1 MEKKCGQKALD
12 AARCQTG
19 GMPLKFYED
28 YSIS

>member
-1 MEKKCGQKALD
+1 MKRNMDRRPLNVTKS
-12 AARCQTG
+12 QTS